1 MSKYFRKL
9 VLKKFAKIYDIST
22 GFCSVKYWTSKIERN
37 VFELIQAIHNET
49 FDTVSFDFEENYD
62 KLIKRFRHMSL
73 FSVCLHFLRC
83 RRSCEKKHA
92 YCKVCSRVRENCFYD
107 YKKIENLIVT
117 SDTEYL
123 HLTSSDGVDLD
134 VVVNGPSYFEYPDYE
149 LINGIVVNSR
159 FSVML
164 EICLLDFLLFL

>member
-1 MSKYFRKL
+1 MK
-9 VLKKFAKIYDIST
+9 
-22 GFCSVKYWTSKIERN
+22 
-37 VFELIQAIHNET
+37 
-49 FDTVSFDFEENYD
+49 
-62 KLIKRFRHMSL
+62 
-73 FSVCLHFLRC
+73 
-83 RRSCEKKHA
+83 KKHD